1 MWLLPEKRPF
11 CSVCRKELEDLGGKT
26 VHAMA
31 EEPDDSDAGA
41 DLFTFSMESSSE
53 WPRQD
58 DWHVMLKIAGTN
70 VNFKLGSGAD
80 CNVIS
85 ASLFDRL
92 PVA

>member
-1 MWLLPEKRPF
+1 M
-11 CSVCRKELEDLGGKT
+11 CRKELEDLGGKT

-41 DLFTFSMESSSE
+41 DLFTFSVESSSE

-70 VNFKLGSGAD
+70 VNFKLVSGAD